1 MIRRIMFAVAVAM
14 SLSASAAP
22 KTQPA
27 KPYWLD
33 PSVNRVGTEAPRASF
48 FAFESKELAQQADKT
63 ENLLKHH
70 TLLGFQGAYYY
81 KTLFGPVGATLGYSH
96 HTKTP
101 YLYLNLGYEF

>member
-48 FAFESKELAQQADKT
+48 FAFESKELAHLIPCD
-63 ENLLKHH
+63 
-70 TLLGFQGAYYY
+70 
-81 KTLFGPVGATLGYSH
+81 P
-96 HTKTP
+96 TP
-101 YLYLNLGYEF
+101 RTVPAHRRFSMFIC

>member
-1 MIRRIMFAVAVAM
+1 MFRRIMFAVAVAM

-48 FAFESKELAQQADKT
+48 FAFESK
-63 ENLLKHH
+63 
-70 TLLGFQGAYYY
+70 
-81 KTLFGPVGATLGYSH
+81 
-96 HTKTP
+96 
-101 YLYLNLGYEF
+101 

>member
-1 MIRRIMFAVAVAM
+1 MAAQLHAQQRIGG
-14 SLSASAAP
+14 
-22 KTQPA
+22 
-27 KPYWLD
+27 
-33 PSVNRVGTEAPRASF
+33 NSF
-48 FAFESKELAQQADKT
+48 VLLRIAGAQQADKAR
-63 ENLLKHH
+63 NLLKRH